1 MNDKVEFLA
10 NIPLFSLMGKQD
22 IRGIAGRTTEMSF
35 GRSDVIIK
43 EGDIDNRLFMVIQ
56 GKVEVVK
63 NMGKNHEKW
72 IRTLVPCSYFGE
84 MALIDDLVRSA
95 SVVAVEETKTLVLDR
110 WNLHQEIKRFPSI
123 AMELLRM
130 LSRRIRANEKCL
142 LNTVGAF
149 LPICV
154 KCSNICENKSNW
166 VSIEAYIEDHSEA
179 ELSNTICPECSRE
192 CYPQFYCEDT

>member
-43 EGDIDNRLFMVIQ
+43 EGDIDNRLFMVVQ

-72 IRTLVPCSYFGE
+72 IRTLGPCSYFGE

-95 SVVAVEETKTLVLDR
+95 SVVAVEETKTLVLDQ
-110 WNLHQEIKRFPSI
+110 WNLHQEIERFPSI

-142 LNTVGAF
+142 LNTIGAF

-154 KCSNICENKSNW
+154 KCSKICENKSNW
-166 VSIEAYIEDHSEA
+166 ISIEAYIEDYSEA

-192 CYPQFYCEDT
+192 CYPQFYMEDK

>member
-1 MNDKVEFLA
+1 MINKAEFLS
-10 NIPLFSLMGKQD
+10 NIQLFSLMEKQD
-22 IRGIAGRTTEMSF
+22 IKRIAGRATEMSF
-35 GRSDVIIK
+35 RRSDVIIK

-72 IRTLVPCSYFGE
+72 IRTLGPCSYFGE

-95 SVVAVEETKTLVLDR
+95 SIVAVEETKTLVLDR
-110 WNLHQEIKRFPSI
+110 WNLHEEIKRFPSI

-142 LNTVGAF
+142 LNTIGAF

-154 KCSNICENKSNW
+154 KCSKICENTSNW
-166 VSIEAYIEDHSEA
+166 VPIEAYIEDHSEA

-192 CYPQFYCEDT
+192 CYPQFYYEDT